1 MTLISPTAPEITRE
15 WQEVNCTLRACIHTE
30 WKLLLTLTAAEVW
43 WRIRRKTEN
52 VAALTQ
58 NVARKMERVMT
69 KDKRMNKNDPSLGH
83 NQCPSSKKEERGG
96 TEDCLKLTK
105 R

>member
-1 MTLISPTAPEITRE
+1 MTLISPTAPEIARE
-15 WQEVNCTLRACIHTE
+15 WQEVNGTLGACISHRVEVALDTY
-30 WKLLLTLTAAEVW
+30 TAEVW
-43 WRIRRKTEN
+43 RSIRRKTEN

-58 NVARKMERVMT
+58 NVSGKMKRIMT

-96 TEDCLKLTK
+96 TEDFIN
-105 R
+105 